1 MSSTRSTR
9 AALASS
15 ADEFADAAEPAIA
28 RAAEG
33 GTPTSV
39 LAVRVDPA
47 DGDASAAGKAG
58 AKAGAASLPEQ
69 VVELIRRNLRG
80 TDVVASAGTGEMFV
94 LLRGAAR
101 EQGYYVAG
109 RLCSAIRNHAFSA
122 SGSAER
128 SRTGITAS
136 MGVASAPHHGNSFAA
151 LSGAARVAASFVSA
165 EGGDGS
171 AIAGARPGDAS
182 YRALEI
188 GRFVGRV
195 EELASLRR
203 WVDEAIAGSPHA
215 VAVVGEP
222 GSGRGALL
230 RQLAPEV
237 RLRGGSL
244 VVARARQGNARAPYG
259 IWTQVLQGLRRLPD
273 APERSWQELI
283 HLDPS
288 VSPATENRGGSKYR
302 LLEELSEYIR
312 LTARARPLVLV
323 LEEMQWVDQ
332 ASWDALD
339 HLLTQLERER
349 IMIGITLSE
358 MPAQTDIAERR
369 RLLSRIECY
378 HEIRL
383 SRLTR
388 DEAKRWLES
397 AMHRQEVGRELLA
410 YIYRH
415 TEGNPLAIEQLLRC
429 MVEEGSIRHN
439 GKQWEWSPPSEL
451 QLPTGVDALISRRI
465 ARLSQS
471 TRSVITI
478 GAVIGREFDL
488 EVLRHAC
495 GGDTERVRAAVQEA
509 ANADLL
515 QPSNDRGGGG
525 QAFAHWRIADALT
538 AQASSDELVAA
549 HASVA
554 RGLEG
559 RPRSATQTATH
570 YDQAGLGEEAYRAG
584 LQAATDVEN
593 VYAYDIASEYLE
605 LAARNAPTPGAL
617 AEVRV
622 RMAQLAITTS
632 RYDEAE
638 ELCDLAIEWFVG
650 QGNRDRALMLRRL
663 RVMARKELGEHAK
676 VTLDALT
683 ELDREAEALGN
694 PRERTEILTLL
705 SQVYGTI
712 GENKKSEQL
721 AAECVSLAEQLGDDS
736 LLAGA
741 LNRLANTVE
750 PEDPLRARN
759 FYERAL
765 SLYQRIGDVRGQA
778 RCHSNLG
785 IANHLEAKY
794 DEARKHL
801 TIAISLARAAGMADL
816 SGSAAMNL
824 GVMMQQMGDRERARE
839 LFGEALSLFATVKN
853 SELQLYALVNMANL
867 EREMKQYESSA
878 ALYEACSSLAQRI
891 GHVDLELGAIAGEGI
906 CYLEIGNLDA
916 ARVPYTL
923 LEQRLEQRD
932 GWFQGRELV
941 EALRVRMATA
951 EGRMDEALRL
961 FDVAVAAAVRSGE
974 PYTIA
979 SLAAFCAPTIYPL
992 APERIESLI
1001 ASYPKEMTVIGMDSI
1016 LKNARA
1022 TQNAQ

>member
-1 MSSTRSTR
+1 MV
-9 AALASS
+9 A
-15 ADEFADAAEPAIA
+15 
-28 RAAEG
+28 G
-33 GTPTSV
+33 GTQSAQSV
-39 LAVRVDPA
+39 LAPLR
-47 DGDASAAGKAG
+47 
-58 AKAGAASLPEQ
+58 EQ

-80 TDVVASAGTGEMFV
+80 TDVVAPAGGEELFV

-101 EQGYYVAG
+101 EQGYHVAG
-109 RLCSAIRNHAFSA
+109 RLCSAIRNHAFTGN
-122 SGSAER
+122 GSADR
-128 SRTGITAS
+128 ARTGITAS

-151 LSGAARVAASFVSA
+151 LTGAARVAASSVSS

-171 AIAGARPGDAS
+171 AIAGARPGDPA
-182 YRALEI
+182 YRALDI
-188 GRFVGRV
+188 ARFVGRA
-195 EELASLRR
+195 EELTSLRR
-203 WVDEAIAGSPHA
+203 WLDEAIAGSPHA
-215 VAVVGEP
+215 VAVVGEA

-244 VVARARQGNARAPYG
+244 VIARARPGNVRAPYG
-259 IWTQVLQGLRRLPD
+259 IWTHVLQALRRLPD

-288 VSPATENRGGSKYR
+288 VSAGGENRGGSKYR

-312 LTARARPLVLV
+312 LSARARPLVLV
-323 LEEMQWVDQ
+323 LDEMQWVDQ
-332 ASWDALD
+332 ASWDVLD

-358 MPAQTDIAERR
+358 IPAQTEIAERR
-369 RLLSRIECY
+369 RSLARIECF
-378 HEIRL
+378 HELKL

-388 DEAKRWLES
+388 DEAKRWIES

-415 TEGNPLAIEQLLRC
+415 TEGNPLAIDQLLRC

-465 ARLSQS
+465 SRLSQS
-471 TRSVITI
+471 ALSVLTT

-488 EVLRHAC
+488 DVIVRAC
-495 GGDTERVRAAVQEA
+495 GGDGARVKAAVEEA
-509 ANADLL
+509 TNIGLL

-525 QAFAHWRIADALT
+525 QAFAHWRIGEALT
-538 AQASSDELVAA
+538 AQASSEALVAA
-549 HASVA
+549 HANVA
-554 RGLEG
+554 RALEG
-559 RPRSATQTATH
+559 KPRSAAQTAVH
-570 YDQAGLGEEAYRAG
+570 YDQAGLAEEAYRAG

-593 VYAYDIASEYLE
+593 VYAYEIAGEYLE
-605 LAARNAPTPGAL
+605 LAARNAPSPGAL

-622 RMAQLAITTS
+622 RMAQLAVTIG
-632 RYDEAE
+632 RYDDAE

-650 QGNRDRALMLRRL
+650 QGNRNRALMLRRM

-676 VTLDALT
+676 VTLDALN
-683 ELDREAEALGN
+683 ELDTEAKALDN
-694 PRERTEILTLL
+694 LRERAEILTLL
-705 SQVYGTI
+705 SQVHGRI
-712 GENKKSEQL
+712 GENKKAEQL

-750 PEDPLRARN
+750 PDSPLRART

-765 SLYQRIGDVRGQA
+765 ELYQRIGDVRGQA

-785 IANHLEAKY
+785 IATHMEAMY

-816 SGSAAMNL
+816 SGTAAMNL
-824 GVMMQQMGDRERARE
+824 GVMSQQTGDRERARE
-839 LFGEALSLFATVKN
+839 LFSDALGLFAAVKN
-853 SELQLYALVNMANL
+853 SELQLYALFNMANL
-867 EREMKQYESSA
+867 DRETKQFESGA
-878 ALYEACSSLAQRI
+878 ALYEACASLAQRI
-891 GHVDLELGAIAGEGI
+891 GHVDLELGSIAGEGI
-906 CYLEIGNLDA
+906 CYLETGNLEA
-916 ARVPYTL
+916 ARVPYTV
-923 LEQRLEQRD
+923 LEQRLESRD
-932 GWFQGRELV
+932 GWFEGREV
-941 EALRVRMATA
+941 AEALRVRMAAA

-961 FDVAVAAAVRSGE
+961 FDAALVAAERGGE

-979 SLAAFCAPTIYPL
+979 SLAAFCAATIYQL
-992 APERIESLI
+992 APDRIEALI
-1001 ASYPKEMTVIGMDSI
+1001 ARYPQEMTVIGMESI

-1022 TQNAQ
+1022 TQNTQ